1 MKHSICSNTAL
12 HLVLYICTGIVFTA
26 CFSSARKNAESPEKF
41 QVVNPLLI
49 DTVYTKEYVAEIQS
63 VQNVEIRARVKGF
76 IEKIHA
82 DEGKP
87 VQAGQVLFML
97 SSREFREDLLRA
109 NALLKSAA
117 AELKAIEVEIKNTQ
131 LLTEKNIV
139 SKSEM
144 EMLQAKRDAALA
156 KIDEANAAIA
166 LANLNLSF
174 TQAKAPFSG
183 VINRIPNKTGSLVE
197 EGTLLTSISNNKE
210 VFAYFNVSE
219 KEYLDFVKQK
229 ELGKNSRVSLLLAD
243 GDLFPYK
250 GIVETT
256 ENEID
261 KSTGNLAFRARFV
274 NPHQVL
280 KHGSSAKV
288 LMSTDV
294 KNVLVIP
301 QKSTFEVQDKIN
313 VFVVDANNVVR
324 IKSFIPKLRLQHL
337 YIVESELGKDDKI
350 IYEGVQLVKEGEKIA
365 PELISYNQVI
375 AQLAIQSS
383 NIQN

>member
-1 MKHSICSNTAL
+1 M
-12 HLVLYICTGIVFTA
+12 
-26 CFSSARKNAESPEKF
+26 
-41 QVVNPLLI
+41 I

-337 YIVESELGKDDKI
+337 YIVESGLGKDDKI